1 MIESTREIIA
11 QLTRSAERM
20 KQVREAAQKLRLLRE
35 GAEPEP
41 RRPQILPTQP
51 TPGFTGQLE
60 RPNPTLR

>member
-1 MIESTREIIA
+1 MIQPRREIIA

-41 RRPQILPTQP
+41 RQPQPLLTQP
-51 TPGFTGQLE
+51 APRFSGQPE
-60 RPNPTLR
+60 RSDPLVG